1 MLKNQLKLAFRNI
14 VRNGTYSVINILGL
28 TLGLASAL
36 LLVVYVSHELSYD
49 KFHQD
54 SDRIYRVSETVPLG
68 DGLKYI
74 ASTSMAVSINLR
86 VDYPE
91 LEAVTFLSR
100 PHQSDVS
107 YNGLRLYEDRIHAV
121 DESFFSVFDFEF
133 LIGSEETSLK
143 DVNTIAITASTAKK
157 YFGDEDPI
165 GKILRINQIWRGR
178 DMPFTVTAVL
188 KDMPANSHFKM
199 DMLIGMNSLR
209 SVMSEG
215 IESSWGWDSGY
226 TYFKTPE
233 NFDIAAME
241 ASFPAFINKNM
252 GYEVEWLTYF
262 TRKMTEIHLQS
273 DLNSE
278 LESNGSLDDIYI
290 FSIVAFAIIFIAA
303 INYINMATA
312 IASRRSQEIGVL
324 KTLGAVRGQL
334 IRQFLTEAFVMT
346 FIATL
351 LAGFLAEMIT
361 PAFNNI
367 SGSELNIGFFEQPKR
382 LLFFVISSLSIGLI
396 SGAYPAFYLSSFSAI
411 KGLKG
416 QTSGRKPILNFRKGM
431 LIFQFGIS
439 IFLIVTSLMVYNQWA
454 FMRDKDYGIDT
465 ESTIIFSL
473 QNGENQERFDV
484 LKSKMES
491 NPDILAISTSHRR
504 IGRNINQQN
513 AIRIFESDSTF
524 EEMSLS
530 VLYVEPDFLPEMG
543 VKLKAGRFF
552 MKDNQVDLN
561 NSVML
566 NQEAVDLLKN
576 KDVIGRNYTIN
587 NGNGTIIGVTDNF
600 HFESLYNKIKATVFI
615 PTENANRFVTM
626 SVNSNKFSET
636 IAFMNTAWND
646 FDPDRG
652 FRYDIVGEDI
662 RNLYGSER
670 RFFNLF
676 TIATALAIFIASL
689 GILGL
694 VSFSA
699 YQKTKEIGIRKVLGA
714 DTAGITFL
722 LTKEFIILI
731 IVANLLAWPAAYFFS
746 DNWLSNYSYRIPVQI
761 WPFVLATIIALFIA
775 VFTAATQTIRAA
787 QKNPV
792 DSLRCE

>member
-14 VRNGTYSVINILGL
+14 IRNGTYSLINILGL

-36 LLVVYVSHELSYD
+36 LLVVYINHELSYD

-54 SDRIYRVSETVPLG
+54 SDQIYRVSETVPLG

-74 ASTSMAVSINLR
+74 ASTSMALSIHLR

-91 LEAVTFLSR
+91 LEAVTYFSR
-100 PHQSDVS
+100 PQQSDVN
-107 YNGLRLYEDRIHAV
+107 YKGNRLYEDRIHVV
-121 DESFFSVFDFEF
+121 DEEFFKVFDFEF
-133 LIGSEETSLK
+133 LDGSEETSLK
-143 DVNTIAITASTAKK
+143 NVNTIVITASTANK
-157 YFGDEDPI
+157 YFGDENPV
-165 GKILRINQIWRGR
+165 GKILRINQIWNGR
-178 DMPFTVTAVL
+178 DMPFTVTGVL

-209 SVMSEG
+209 PVMFEG
-215 IESSWGWDSGY
+215 IDRSWGWDSGY
-226 TYFKTPE
+226 TYIKAPA
-233 NFDIAAME
+233 NFDMPAME
-241 ASFPAFINKNM
+241 ASFPQFINKNM

-262 TRKMTEIHLQS
+262 TRKMADIHLQS

-278 LESNGSLDDIYI
+278 LEQNGNIDDIYI

-312 IASRRSQEIGVL
+312 IATRRSQEVGVL
-324 KTLGAVRGQL
+324 KTLGALRGQL
-334 IRQFLTEAFVMT
+334 IRQFLTEAFVVT
-346 FIATL
+346 FVATL

-367 SGSELNIGFFEQPKR
+367 AGSQLEIGFFEQPKR
-382 LLFFVISSLSIGLI
+382 LLLFILSSLTIGLI

-416 QTSGRKPILNFRKGM
+416 AYSGRKPIFSFRKGM

-439 IFLIVTSLMVYNQWA
+439 IFLIVGSLTVYNQWV

-473 QNGENQERFDV
+473 QNEENQSRFDV
-484 LKSKMES
+484 LKTKMEN

-513 AIRIFESDSTF
+513 AIHIFESDSSF
-524 EEMSLS
+524 QELSLS
-530 VLYVEPDFLPEMG
+530 VLYVEPDFLTEMG
-543 VKLKAGRFF
+543 VKLSTGRFF
-552 MKDNQVDLN
+552 MNDNRADLN
-561 NSVML
+561 NSIML
-566 NQEAVDLLKN
+566 NQEAVDLMKN
-576 KDVIGRNYTIN
+576 KDVVGRNYTIDE
-587 NGNGTIIGVTDNF
+587 GSGTIIGVTENF
-600 HFESLYNKIKATVFI
+600 HFESIYNKIKATMFI
-615 PTENANRFVTM
+615 PTENANRFVTL
-626 SVNSNKFSET
+626 SVNNEKFSET
-636 IAFMNTAWND
+636 IAFLNTAWNE
-646 FDPDRG
+646 FDPNRG
-652 FRYDIVGEDI
+652 FRYDIVGDDI

-670 RFFNLF
+670 RFLNLF
-676 TIATALAIFIASL
+676 TIATGLAIFIASL

-714 DTAGITFL
+714 DTAGITIL
-722 LTKEFIILI
+722 LTKEFLILI
-731 IVANLLAWPAAYFFS
+731 IVANLFAWPAAYFFS
-746 DNWLSNYSYRIPVQI
+746 DNWLNNYSYRIAVQV
-761 WPFVLATIIALFIA
+761 WPFLLATTIALFIA
-775 VFTAATQTIRAA
+775 IFTAATQTIRAA
-787 QKNPV
+787 RKNPV
-792 DSLRCE
+792 DSLRYE